1 MLMGPSQPGHAN
13 RSLGLLTRS
22 AIKLGVVEST
32 SRETVRRKEPDW
44 HSRNAEPTQDRR
56 QTA

>member
-1 MLMGPSQPGHAN
+1 MLMGPSQLGHAN

-22 AIKLGVVEST
+22 AIELGVVAST
-32 SRETVRRKEPDW
+32 SRETASRTEPDW
-44 HSRNAEPTQDRR
+44 HSRNAEPAQDRR